1 VSGFHTTTIL
11 FVITS
16 IGLGLSLDG
25 PIRFIALGVLFT
37 AYIVILILGV
47 ARIKLNFFVQAL
59 CRGDST
65 EKLVTLTF
73 DDGPDPEGTPV
84 LLEILKRHQIKAV
97 FFPIG
102 EKIRA
107 HPELIRQI
115 DQDGHLIGNH
125 TYRHR
130 WYTNF
135 LISGPLHR
143 DIQMAQE
150 TIAAAIDKVPA
161 YFRPPVGLTNP
172 HLRKVLSKQG
182 LSIVGWDVRPFDIGK
197 KADKVIKKILKKIR
211 PGSIILLHDKGRTPA
226 DWTGLLD
233 ELVTKIKARDFKFAD
248 PEQLLG
254 KRAYQTPEEGN
265 RKEFILF
272 LQRCFASGR
281 GWRRLLRPLASKL
294 AASTYVQQALTKQV
308 SLDIFKTRPSPKF
321 FFGLGVMLFSY
332 VLGWP
337 MVGLFSI
344 LAGYFQNPALLIVGP
359 VCLGFSHLV
368 FWLGILLTGRDC
380 LTYSDV
386 FLSWCLQEVVEKA
399 PVEKP
404 EALR

>member
-1 VSGFHTTTIL
+1 VNGFHTSTIL
-11 FVITS
+11 FVITAV
-16 IGLGLSLDG
+16 GLGLSLED
-25 PIRFIALGVLFT
+25 PVRLIALGVLFT
-37 AYIVILILGV
+37 AYIVTLIFGV
-47 ARIKLNFFVQAL
+47 VRLKLNFFIPAI
-59 CRGDST
+59 CRGDSN

-73 DDGPDPEGTPV
+73 DDGPDPEGTPI
-84 LLEILKRHQIKAV
+84 LLEILKRHRIKAV

-102 EKIRA
+102 TKIRA
-107 HPELIRQI
+107 HPDMIRQI
-115 DQDGHLIGNH
+115 DQDDHLIGNH
-125 TYRHR
+125 THRHR

-135 LISGPLHR
+135 LISGPLNR
-143 DIQMAQE
+143 EIQMAQE
-150 TIAAAIDKVPA
+150 TITAVIGKVPA

-172 HLRKVLSKQG
+172 HLRKVLKKQG
-182 LSIVGWDVRPFDIGK
+182 LSIVGWDVRPFDIGTR
-197 KADKVIKKILKKIR
+197 ADLVIKRVLKKIR

-226 DWTGLLD
+226 DWTALLD
-233 ELVTKIKARDFKFAD
+233 QLVTKITAQGFRFAD

-254 KRAYQTPEEGN
+254 KKAYQTPEEGV

-272 LQRCFASGR
+272 LQRCFASGS

-294 AASTYVQQALTKQV
+294 AASTYVQRALTEPV
-308 SLDIFKTRPSPKF
+308 PLDVFKTRPSPKF

-337 MVGLFSI
+337 MVGLFSL

-368 FWLGILLTGRDC
+368 FWLGMLLTGRDC

-386 FLSWCLQEVVEKA
+386 MLRWCLHQVVEKA
-399 PVEKP
+399 PIQKP